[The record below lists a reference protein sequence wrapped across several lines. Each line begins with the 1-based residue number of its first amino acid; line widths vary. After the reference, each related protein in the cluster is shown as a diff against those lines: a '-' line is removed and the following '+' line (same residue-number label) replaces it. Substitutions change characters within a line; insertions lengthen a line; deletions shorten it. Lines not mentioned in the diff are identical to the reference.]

1 MVLNKH
7 QEKGNLVSSMCNLK
21 ICKSY
26 HWYHQIKDVLASQ
39 NLTPCN
45 VEILPSLIQSI
56 KCTNFNQKFYLKRG
70 LGKSSTIHVVR
81 NSFVSPP
88 LFSVLPP
95 FKVSQTV
102 PPPTLMQLHADVG
115 WCWLHPATGDD
126 LSNF

>member
-70 LGKSSTIHVVR
+70 LGKSSTIHEFVIR
-81 NSFVSPP
+81 LFPLPSFLFYP
-88 LFSVLPP
+88 LLRYLRQS
-95 FKVSQTV
+95 
-102 PPPTLMQLHADVG
+102 PPTLMQLHADVG